1 MEREKKKG
9 GKRKFHKMSDEEYQR
24 NLKLKGAGRGKSGVE
39 FRWYNPKEYRTLN
52 KAQRK
57 ELTQW
62 RGTKSTNGEGGG
74 GNKDSIVSTAFEAR
88 FAAFESRLSSPGGQQ
103 PTAMV
108 AAAQANVAGVHNKVE
123 WSKTPVLL
131 VVACKAVL

>member
-52 KAQRK
+52 KAQKK

-62 RGTKSTNGEGGG
+62 RGTKSTNGDGGG
-74 GNKDSIVSTAFEAR
+74 ER
-88 FAAFESRLSSPGGQQ
+88 CRC
-103 PTAMV
+103 
-108 AAAQANVAGVHNKVE
+108 AGR
-123 WSKTPVLL
+123 SKFPP
-131 VVACKAVL
+131 